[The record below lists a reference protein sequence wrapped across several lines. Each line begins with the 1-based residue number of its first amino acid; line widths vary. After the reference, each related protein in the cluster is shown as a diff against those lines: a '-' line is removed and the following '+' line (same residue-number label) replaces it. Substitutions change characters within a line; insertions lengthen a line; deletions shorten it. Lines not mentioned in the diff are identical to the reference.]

1 MPVYP
6 VGHSVKEEVK
16 EQVKVAAGW
25 LIDQCGWKGKS
36 LGLAKMHE
44 QQALVLT
51 LQAGASQRDLL
62 AIQKAVQSDVMAR
75 FGIQLHPEPQPF
87 G

>member
-1 MPVYP
+1 
-6 VGHSVKEEVK
+6 
-16 EQVKVAAGW
+16 

-36 LGLAKMHE
+36 LGLAKMHD

-51 LQAGASQRDLL
+51 LQAGATQQDLL
-62 AIQKAVQSDVMAR
+62 AIQHAVQDDVMAK
-75 FGIQLHPEPQPF
+75 FGIQLRPEPQPF